1 MSRLSFERNLAS
13 VIVPTFN
20 RSGTLG
26 RSIESVLTQSYPL
39 LELVI
44 VDDGSTD
51 ATAEVVQK
59 YQAYCRFLRY
69 VKLRSKLGAQ
79 GARIE
84 GIKRAQGEYLVFLDS
99 DDELVPRS
107 IELRIST
114 LQESQFEAALVYG
127 DVLCQVGENYERVEF
142 KQLRGYSYKYLTREL
157 SLCPYSA
164 MLISKSCFE
173 TVPFPSSKFPAWQ
186 DDDMVLTLG
195 KSFPMLHC
203 EQIVAV
209 MYGSGSSISRDL
221 SRAAT
226 GCRMIVGKYWWDILT
241 YHGPIRLALW
251 GLRIARAYSLAW
263 ARKERAPSLTGRSIR
278 RLSYFMFNTLDW
290 LLRPFYYKMMA

>member
-1 MSRLSFERNLAS
+1 MSGLSFEKNLAS

-26 RSIESVLTQSYPL
+26 RSIESVLSQSYSF
-39 LELVI
+39 LEILI

-51 ATAEVVQK
+51 ATAELVQK
-59 YQAYCRFLRY
+59 YQTHCRFLRY
-69 VKLRSKLGAQ
+69 VKLPSKLGAQ

-84 GIKRAQGEYLVFLDS
+84 GIQRAQGEYLVFLDS

-107 IELRIST
+107 IELRINT
-114 LQESQFEAALVYG
+114 LQQSGFDAALVYG
-127 DVLCQVGENYERVEF
+127 DMLYQAGESYERVEF
-142 KQLRGYSYKYLTREL
+142 KRLRGYSYKYLTREL
-157 SLCPYSA
+157 ALCPYSV

-173 TVPFPSSKFPAWQ
+173 TIPFPSCEFPAWQ

-195 KSFPMLHC
+195 KSFPMVHC

-209 MYGSGSSISRDL
+209 MYGSDSSISRDL
-221 SRAAT
+221 SRVAT

-263 ARKERAPSLTGRSIR
+263 ARKERAPTLVGRGIR
-278 RLSYFMFNTLDW
+278 RMSYFMFNTLDR
-290 LLRPFYYKMMA
+290 LLRPFYDKMMA